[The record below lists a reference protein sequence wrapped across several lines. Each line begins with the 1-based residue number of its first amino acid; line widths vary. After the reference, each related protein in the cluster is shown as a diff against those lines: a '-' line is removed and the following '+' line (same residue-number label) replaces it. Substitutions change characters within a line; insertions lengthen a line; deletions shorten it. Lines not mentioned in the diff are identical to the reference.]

1 MTARL
6 ATARSAAGAY
16 AGRAKAGNTRRAYRA
31 GVRAWCDRYVLAF
44 ELRPVSGQSG
54 MECDRP
60 NLERALNG
68 RLPESHSRPQ
78 RGVIHRRLPS
88 LDGKLPSLDANGF
101 HDRSVNPALSTG

>member
-1 MTARL
+1 
-6 ATARSAAGAY
+6 
-16 AGRAKAGNTRRAYRA
+16 
-31 GVRAWCDRYVLAF
+31 VRAWCDRYVLAF